1 MTRSIRFVLAA
12 SAAIAL
18 LSSRP
23 SADNAWKWSGN
34 FGGQAV
40 EMLILGDIQ
49 VHSRRADPTT
59 AFNRMRDT
67 LTKADL
73 VYANLEGLLVTS
85 AGTTIDIPDKPE
97 WTHPGPDGV
106 KALKPANITVV
117 GVANNVASGR
127 DNILKS
133 LAVLHNP
140 TYKLLY
146 MDAWRYLVLKAS
158 TSAVLARELGG
169 VVPEQALLASLL
181 SDVGNLVLLSAFMDT
196 REPVSLEHYRRLCHE
211 FGRSLGLLLLKRW
224 GVEPEYIA
232 VLEPAGEWQR
242 DSGARLQVIDV
253 VNLALYHA
261 RLQREPNSGLP
272 TLTELSA
279 WRKLA
284 EPDNRLDEQGRLA
297 LIAEHREQVQSLA
310 RSFGG

>member
-1 MTRSIRFVLAA
+1 MVMSSDYTIYRSLVAAMMKGEETLPSLPQLTLQIRSALSRPETTQAELERLISRDPGLAA
-12 SAAIAL
+12 LLIKHASGAL
-18 LSSRP
+18 Y
-23 SADNAWKWSGN
+23 
-34 FGGQAV
+34 
-40 EMLILGDIQ
+40 
-49 VHSRRADPTT
+49 RRAKPTQSLRE
-59 AFNRMRDT
+59 AIS
-67 LTKADL
+67 LL
-73 VYANLEGLLVTS
+73 GLRQVGS
-85 AGTTIDIPDKPE
+85 
-97 WTHPGPDGV
+97 
-106 KALKPANITVV
+106 ITM
-117 GVANNVASGR
+117 AHS
-127 DNILKS
+127 LKS

-232 VLEPAGEWQR
+232 VLEQAGDWQR

-272 TLTELSA
+272 PLTELSA